1 MTASI
6 LLAAEDTRWT
16 QHLSAVLNKAGYLI
30 RLMSEGQSLP
40 QAIEQD
46 HPDIVILSQDPRY
59 TLFAEALRQ
68 VSISSLPRPLIVLIT
83 NTPHLTHADDLPI
96 DIILPTDPVILEQ
109 QLTSFLHL
117 HHELHQVR
125 TAYIKQ
131 QEQIYLLQKSLDE
144 QKRATTEIELLK
156 NAIVRNISHELKTPL
171 LQVKSAV
178 NLLSEIGPDHEQH
191 DSVLELAKNATSRLE
206 GLVKNV
212 TLLGSS
218 LDINIGP
225 IILRDTI
232 EYTRRNLV
240 RMLQRPA
247 TDVERVHLAIANNLP
262 PVNADKQGLTMVF
275 QLLLDNALKFSKAPA
290 LVDVIVERIG
300 DRARVQI
307 CDHGIGMEAE
317 KLNHIFEIFYQV
329 DNSTTRRY
337 GGAGVG
343 LALVKLILEAHKTD
357 IHVKSKPGV
366 GSTFWFDLP
375 LVEF

>member
-1 MTASI
+1 MAGSI

-16 QHLSAVLNKAGYLI
+16 QHLSSILDKAGYHI
-30 RLMSEGQSLP
+30 RLVSEGQSLT
-40 QAIEQD
+40 QAIEQE
-46 HPDIVILSQDPRY
+46 HPDIVILSPDPRY
-59 TLFAEALRQ
+59 TLFAETLRQ
-68 VSISSLPRPLIVLIT
+68 VYSPARPLIVWIS
-83 NTPHLTHADDLPI
+83 NTPHLQRPDDLPI

-109 QLTSFLHL
+109 QLTTFLHL
-117 HHELHQVR
+117 HHELHQAR
-125 TAYIKQ
+125 TAFMKQ
-131 QEQIYLLQKSLDE
+131 QEQLYTLQKTLDE
-144 QKRATTEIELLK
+144 QKRVTSEIELLK

-178 NLLSEIGPDHEQH
+178 NLLGELGPDSDQRE
-191 DSVLELAKNATSRLE
+191 SVLELAKNATSRLE

-240 RMLQRPA
+240 RILQRPA
-247 TDVERVHLAIANNLP
+247 NDVERVHLHIADNLP
-262 PVNADKQGLTMVF
+262 PVNADRQGLTMVF
-275 QLLLDNALKFSKAPA
+275 QLLLDNALKFSKSPA
-290 LVDVIVERIG
+290 LVDVIVEHVG
-300 DRARVQI
+300 ASARVEI
-307 CDHGIGMEAE
+307 TDHGIGIEAE
-317 KLNHIFEIFYQV
+317 KLKHIFEIFYQV

-357 IHVKSKPGV
+357 IHVKSKPGH
-366 GSTFWFDLP
+366 GTTFWFNLP
-375 LVEF
+375 LVDL

>member
-1 MTASI
+1 MAASI

-16 QHLSAVLNKAGYLI
+16 QHLSAVLHKAGYQI
-30 RLMSEGQSLP
+30 RLMSENQSLP
-40 QAIEQD
+40 QVIEQD
-46 HPDIVILSQDPRY
+46 HPDIVILSPDPRY
-59 TLFAEALRQ
+59 TLFAETLRQ
-68 VSISSLPRPLIVLIT
+68 VSSLPRPLIVLIS
-83 NTPHLTHADDLPI
+83 NTPHSPHSDDLPI
-96 DIILPTDPVILEQ
+96 DIVLPTDPVILEQ
-109 QLTSFLHL
+109 QLTTFLHL
-117 HHELHQVR
+117 HHELHQTR
-125 TAYIKQ
+125 TAFMQ
-131 QEQIYLLQKSLDE
+131 QQQQNFMLQKRLDE
-144 QKRATTEIELLK
+144 QQKANNEIELLK

-178 NLLSEIGPDHEQH
+178 NLLGELGPDSDQRE
-191 DSVLELAKNATSRLE
+191 SVIELAKNATSRLE

-247 TDVERVHLAIANNLP
+247 SDVERVRLHITDNLP
-262 PVNADKQGLTMVF
+262 PVQADKQGLTMVF
-275 QLLLDNALKFSKAPA
+275 QLLLDNALKFSKSPA
-290 LVDVIVERIG
+290 LVDVVVERSG
-300 DRARVQI
+300 AFARVEIQ
-307 CDHGIGMEAE
+307 DHGIGIEAE
-317 KLNHIFEIFYQV
+317 KLKHIFEIFYQV

-357 IHVKSKPGV
+357 IHVKSVPGY

-375 LVEF
+375 LVEL

>member
-1 MTASI
+1 MAASI

-16 QHLSAVLNKAGYLI
+16 QHLTAVLDKAGYQI
-30 RLMSEGQSLP
+30 RLMSETQSLP
-40 QAIEQD
+40 HVIEQE
-46 HPDIVILSQDPRY
+46 HPDIVILSPDRRF
-59 TLFAEALRQ
+59 TLFAETLSQ
-68 VSISSLPRPLIVLIT
+68 VPSPGRPLIVLIS
-83 NTPHLTHADDLPI
+83 NTPHLHQPDGLPI
-96 DIILPTDPVILEQ
+96 DIVLPTDPVILEQ
-109 QLTSFLHL
+109 QLTMFLHL
-117 HHELHQVR
+117 HHELHQMR
-125 TAYIKQ
+125 TAFMEQ
-131 QEQIYLLQKSLDE
+131 QEQLYTLQKALDQ
-144 QKRATTEIELLK
+144 QKRVNNEIELLK

-178 NLLSEIGPDHEQH
+178 NLLGEVGLDSEQR
-191 DSVLELAKNATSRLE
+191 DSIIELAKNATSRLE

-247 TDVERVHLAIANNLP
+247 SDVERVRLHITDNLP
-262 PVNADKQGLTMVF
+262 PVQADKQGLNMVF
-275 QLLLDNALKFSKAPA
+275 QLLLDNALKFSKSPA
-290 LVDVIVERIG
+290 LVDVVVERVG
-300 DRARVQI
+300 AFARVEIQ
-307 CDHGIGMEAE
+307 DHGIGIEAE
-317 KLNHIFEIFYQV
+317 KLKHIFEIFYQV

-357 IHVKSKPGV
+357 IHVKSKPGY